1 MLEPPEIELNLIFDQ
16 LWDEYNIRADRLTFL
31 ALGADVNTA
40 VYRVEVGD
48 TNYFLKL
55 RKGDF
60 DEISVAV
67 PHFLSQHGLAAISAP
82 LGTQSGL
89 LWGTVRNYRMILYPF
104 VAGQDG
110 YQQTLSTDQWL
121 AFGVNMRDIH
131 STKLPK
137 ELRLRIPYETYSPNW
152 RKRVRNFQ
160 RQVETVEYA
169 DPIATQL
176 AAFMIAQRDT
186 ITQLVDCAE
195 QLAKY
200 LLSQSRR
207 FVLCHG
213 DNHPGNLLL
222 PNSDPTGLYIVD
234 WDNPLYAPCERDLA
248 MIGGTSAWSRAEDVG
263 LFYRGYHGVKVNPLD
278 GSQPQAEIDPVGL
291 RYYRCERIIV
301 DIAEFCQQ
309 LLTDTAGGEDRAQS
323 FAYFTGAFLPGHEV
337 ELAISKDQS
346 TIYSDR

>member
-1 MLEPPEIELNLIFDQ
+1 MLEPPEINESLIFDR
-16 LWDEYNIRADRLTFL
+16 LWDEYNFRADRLTFL

-40 VYRVEVGD
+40 VYRVEVGN

-67 PHFLSQHGLAAISAP
+67 PHLLSKRGQTAIIAP

-110 YQQTLSTDQWL
+110 YQCTLSTDQWL
-121 AFGVNMRDIH
+121 AFGVHMRDIH

-137 ELRLRIPYETYSPNW
+137 ELRLRIPYETYSPSW

-160 RQVETVEYA
+160 RQVETVEYP
-169 DPIATQL
+169 DPIAAQL
-176 AAFMIAQRDT
+176 AAFMHAQRDT
-186 ITQLVDCAE
+186 ITQLVDYAE
-195 QLAKY
+195 QFAND
-200 LLSQSRR
+200 LLSHPRR

-222 PNSDPTGLYIVD
+222 PNSDPTRLYIVD

-248 MIGGTSAWSRAEDVG
+248 MIGGATAWSRAEDMA
-263 LFYRGYHGVKVNPLD
+263 LFYRGYHGVEVNPLD
-278 GSQPQAEIDPVGL
+278 GSPLHAEIDPVGL

-309 LLTDTAGGEDRAQS
+309 LLTNTAGGEDRAQS
-323 FAYFTGAFLPGHEV
+323 FAYFTSAFLPGHEV
-337 ELAISKDQS
+337 ELALSEDQS
-346 TIYSDR
+346 AMYADR